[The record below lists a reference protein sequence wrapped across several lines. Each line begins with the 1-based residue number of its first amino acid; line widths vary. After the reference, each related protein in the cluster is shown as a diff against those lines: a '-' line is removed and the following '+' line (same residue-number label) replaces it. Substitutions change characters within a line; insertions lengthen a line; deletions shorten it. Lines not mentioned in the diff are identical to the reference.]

1 MGLSTRPSDK
11 VQRSAT
17 SLRQRNGLN
26 GCALTDDWL
35 RELFSGTLDLRE
47 AEASR
52 RLRKRSLPAS
62 RQATRQVE
70 R

>member
-11 VQRSAT
+11 AQRSAT
-17 SLRQRNGLN
+17 SPRQRNGLN

-52 RLRKRSLPAS
+52 RLKRSLPAS
-62 RQATRQVE
+62 RRATRQVE